1 MRYAILL
8 AVLACAQAQ
17 DIRYRYDAGG
27 RLVRAELGPGRAI
40 SYTYNPAG
48 DMIRRVV
55 ESGAA
60 QGFVSV
66 SSASYEAGRPLAPE
80 MIAAGFGAGLASGT
94 AANTQPVPPVELLGT
109 SVEVTDSAG
118 VTRRAQLFVVS
129 PTQVNWLVPAGT
141 ARGRATVTVRPA
153 SGAAVSGAADIA
165 AISPGVYA
173 ANARGNGVAAA
184 FSLKV
189 SAAGEQSQAY
199 IYNPNTLVPTP
210 VDWSPGEQLYLL
222 LFGTGIRG
230 FTQQVTATV
239 AGETVPVLGA
249 VPQGQYPGL
258 DQINIGPLPDS
269 LRGRGESPIVL
280 RVDGQATNPVT
291 VLLRAP

>member
-1 MRYAILL
+1 MRYAIFL
-8 AVLACAQAQ
+8 AVLAAAPAQE
-17 DIRYRYDAGG
+17 IRYRYDASG

-40 SYTYNPAG
+40 SYVYNPAG
-48 DMIRRVV
+48 DLIRRVV
-55 ESGAA
+55 ESGAG

-80 MIAAGFGAGLASGT
+80 MIAAGFGAGLAAGT
-94 AANTQPVPPVELLGT
+94 AVNTQPVPPVELLGT

-118 VTRRAQLFVVS
+118 ATRRAPLFVVS

-153 SGAAVSGAADIA
+153 SGAAVSGTAEIA

-173 ANARGNGVAAA
+173 ANARGSGVAAA

-189 SAAGEQSQAY
+189 SASGEQVQSY
-199 IYNPNTLVPTP
+199 IYDPSTLAPVP

-230 FTQQVTATV
+230 FMQQVTATV
-239 AGETVPVLGA
+239 AGEPVPVLGA

-269 LRGRGESPIVL
+269 LRNRGEAAIVL
-280 RVDGQATNPVT
+280 RVDGQAANPVT
-291 VLLRAP
+291 VMLRVP